1 MSNIVVQSLD
11 SDSNL
16 LIFRVE
22 VIQGDSQTTH
32 KVELN
37 RDEYQN
43 LTDGKVSPEEFIQC
57 SFEFLLE
64 REPKESI
71 LSSFN
76 ISVIS
81 RYFPEYGREII
92 NYF

>member
-1 MSNIVVQSLD
+1 MATIEIKVT
-11 SDSNL
+11 DSNTDSFK
-16 LIFRVE
+16 FRVE
-22 VIQGDSQTTH
+22 VTENDSKTVH
-32 KVELN
+32 KVEMN
-37 RDEYQN
+37 RLDYDN
-43 LTDGKVSPEEFIQC
+43 LSDGKISPEEFIKR

-81 RYFPEYGREII
+81 RYFPEYPEQIAS
-92 NYF
+92 YY

>member
-1 MSNIVVQSLD
+1 MANIVVQSLD
-11 SDSNL
+11 SNNDL
-16 LIFRVE
+16 LVYRVE
-22 VIQGDSQTTH
+22 VIEGDTQSRH
-32 KVELN
+32 KVEMD
-37 RDEYQN
+37 RDDYQQ
-43 LTDGKVSPEEFIQC
+43 LTDGKVTPEEFIQC

-76 ISVIS
+76 ISIIS
-81 RYFPEYGREII
+81 RYFPEYQSEIL

>member
-1 MSNIVVQSLD
+1 MANIIVQSLD
-11 SDSNL
+11 SDNEL
-16 LIFRVE
+16 FVFKVE
-22 VIQGDSQTTH
+22 VVEGDTQTSH
-32 KVELN
+32 NVELN
-37 RDEYQN
+37 KDDYQS

-76 ISVIS
+76 VSVIS
-81 RYFPEYGREII
+81 RYFPEYGRDII
-92 NYF
+92 SYF

>member
-1 MSNIVVQSLD
+1 MANIVVQSLD
-11 SDSNL
+11 SNDEMFV
-16 LIFRVE
+16 FRVE
-22 VIQGDSQTTH
+22 VIEDASQTTH

-37 RDEYQN
+37 KDEYQS

-64 REPKESI
+64 RESKESI

-81 RYFPEYGREII
+81 HYFPEYARDIL

>member
-1 MSNIVVQSLD
+1 MANIVVQSLD
-11 SDSNL
+11 SDNEL
-16 LIFRVE
+16 YVFRVE
-22 VIQGDSQTTH
+22 VIEGDTRTSH
-32 KVELN
+32 NVELN
-37 RDEYQN
+37 KDDYQS

-76 ISVIS
+76 VSVIS
-81 RYFPEYGREII
+81 RYFPEYGRDII
-92 NYF
+92 SYF

>member
-1 MSNIVVQSLD
+1 MANIVVQAAQ
-11 SDSNL
+11 SNDE
-16 LIFRVE
+16 IFKFKVD
-22 VIQGDSQTTH
+22 VIEEDSQTTH

-43 LTDGKVSPEEFIQC
+43 LTDGKITPQEFIQC

-64 REPKESI
+64 RESKESI

-76 ISVIS
+76 ISIIS
-81 RYFPEYGREII
+81 RYFPEYGSEII